1 MKEMTVIL
9 ASGSPR
15 RRELL
20 QQIGIDPVI
29 IPSQLAEHPSA
40 DTPEGVVKQ
49 LSLQKASDIA
59 DQVRKYLKKKQKEWG
74 IRMEDSAAMGEETI
88 VLGAD
93 TVVSVDDRILGKP
106 EDHDDAARMIRML
119 EGRIHSVYT
128 GVTLIRLSDSRIVTF
143 AEETRVHVYP
153 MSEEEILQYADSEE
167 PMDKA
172 GAYGIQ
178 GKFAAYIEGIE
189 GDYNNVV
196 GLPVGRVYQEWKKL
210 MDSVEDEEPAGKET
224 EVMCKAAEE
233 WKEELLAQG
242 RAEGEIKGRAEARA
256 KAIAEGMKEA
266 TLLAYRNCMNRG
278 MSQQDAIAIS
288 GITSELLSTISE

>member
-1 MKEMTVIL
+1 MKERTVIL

-20 QQIGIDPVI
+20 QQIGIDPVV
-29 IPSQLAEHPSA
+29 IPSQLAECPSA
-40 DTPEGVVKQ
+40 DTPEGVVRQ

-59 DQVRKYLKKKQKEWG
+59 EQVREYLEKKQKEWG

-106 EDHDDAARMIRML
+106 ENHDDAARMIRL
-119 EGRIHSVYT
+119 LAGRGHSVYT

-143 AEETRVHVYP
+143 AEETRVYVYP

-178 GKFAAYIEGIE
+178 GRFAAYIEGIE
-189 GDYNNVV
+189 GDYSNVV
-196 GLPVGRVYQEWKKL
+196 GLPVGRVYQEWKRL
-210 MDSVEDEEPAGKET
+210 MGSCESEEPVRKET
-224 EVMCKAAEE
+224 EAMCKAAEE
-233 WKEELLAQG
+233 WKEELLTQ
-242 RAEGEIKGRAEARA
+242 GRAEARA

-278 MSQQDAIAIS
+278 MSQQEAIEIT
-288 GITSELLSTISE
+288 GITEELLSTIPE

>member
-1 MKEMTVIL
+1 MKERTVIL

-29 IPSQLAEHPSA
+29 IPSQLAECPSA
-40 DTPEGVVKQ
+40 DTPEGVVRQ

-59 DQVRKYLKKKQKEWG
+59 EQVREYLEKKQKEWG

-106 EDHDDAARMIRML
+106 ENHDDAARMIRL
-119 EGRIHSVYT
+119 LAGRGHSVYT

-143 AEETRVHVYP
+143 AEETRVYVYP

-178 GKFAAYIEGIE
+178 GRFAAYIEGIE
-189 GDYNNVV
+189 GDYSNVV
-196 GLPVGRVYQEWKKL
+196 GLPVGRVYQEWKRL
-210 MDSVEDEEPAGKET
+210 MGSCESEEPVRKET
-224 EVMCKAAEE
+224 EAMCKAAEE
-233 WKEELLAQG
+233 WKEELLTQG
-242 RAEGEIKGRAEARA
+242 RAEGRAEARA

-278 MSQQDAIAIS
+278 MSQQEAIEIT
-288 GITSELLSTISE
+288 GITEELLSTIPE

>member
-1 MKEMTVIL
+1 M
-9 ASGSPR
+9 R
-15 RRELL
+15 
-20 QQIGIDPVI
+20 
-29 IPSQLAEHPSA
+29 
-40 DTPEGVVKQ
+40 Q

-59 DQVRKYLKKKQKEWG
+59 EQVREYLEKKQKEWG

-106 EDHDDAARMIRML
+106 EDHDDAARMIRL
-119 EGRIHSVYT
+119 LAGRAHSVYT

-143 AEETRVHVYP
+143 AEETRVYVYP

-178 GKFAAYIEGIE
+178 GRFAAYIEGIE
-189 GDYNNVV
+189 GD
-196 GLPVGRVYQEWKKL
+196 E
-210 MDSVEDEEPAGKET
+210 SEEPVRKET
-224 EVMCKAAEE
+224 EAMCKAAEE
-233 WKEELLAQG
+233 WKEELLTQG
-242 RAEGEIKGRAEARA
+242 RAEGRAEARA

-278 MSQQDAIAIS
+278 MSQQEAIEIT
-288 GITSELLSTISE
+288 GITEELLSTIPE